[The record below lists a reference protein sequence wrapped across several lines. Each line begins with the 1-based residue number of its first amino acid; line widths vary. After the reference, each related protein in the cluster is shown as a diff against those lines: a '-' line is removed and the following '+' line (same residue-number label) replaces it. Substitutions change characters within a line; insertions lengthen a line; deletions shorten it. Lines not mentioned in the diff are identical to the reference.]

1 MTQPISA
8 LAMDTVRAAV
18 DAQFDGNVAEA
29 AKAWG
34 VKNDNLHKW
43 LRGDR
48 SPKLELIGPVLD
60 KLGFS
65 LAKQGCDHDGFDLVP
80 KVAAVAGCGES
91 LETDDSTLGWYA
103 FRKEFFL
110 RLGIRAKSC
119 VLMTARGDS
128 MEPLIKEGDTLLVDE
143 SQNEPRDGAIYAVGL
158 AEALMVK
165 RLQKIPAG
173 WNLCSENPTS
183 PPVPVTHENL
193 DQFRVY
199 GRVRWFGR
207 VL

>member
-1 MTQPISA
+1 MNQPISV
-8 LAMDTVRAAV
+8 LAMDAVRDAV
-18 DAQFDGNVAEA
+18 ETRFDGNVAEA
-29 AKAWG
+29 SRAWG

-48 SPKLELIGPVLD
+48 APKLEQIGPVLD
-60 KLGFS
+60 RLGIS
-65 LAKQGCDHDGFDLVP
+65 LAVPGLELDGFDLVR

-91 LETDDSTLGWYA
+91 LETEDGTLGWYA
-103 FRKEFFL
+103 FRREFFR
-110 RLGIRAKSC
+110 RLNINARAC

-128 MEPLIKEGDTLLVDE
+128 MMPLIHEGDTLLVDE
-143 SQNEPRDGAIYAVGL
+143 SQKEPKDGTIFAVGL
-158 AEALMVK
+158 GDALMVK
-165 RLQKIPAG
+165 RLQKIPEG
-173 WNLCSENPTS
+173 WNLCSENPSS

-193 DQFRVY
+193 EQFRVY

>member
-1 MTQPISA
+1 MNQSINA
-8 LAMDTVRAAV
+8 LAMDAVREAV
-18 DAQFDGNVAEA
+18 ETKFDGNVTEA
-29 AKAWG
+29 SRAWG

-48 SPKLELIGPVLD
+48 SPKLELIGPILD
-60 KLGFS
+60 KLGVS
-65 LAKQGCDHDGFDLVP
+65 LARHGCDQDGFDLVP
-80 KVAAVAGCGES
+80 NVVAVAGYGES
-91 LETDDSTLGWYA
+91 LETDDGTLGWYA

-119 VLMTARGDS
+119 VLMMARGDS

-143 SQNEPRDGAIYAVGL
+143 SQNEPRDGAIFAVGL
-158 AEALMVK
+158 GEALMVK
-165 RLQKIPAG
+165 RLQKIPQG
-173 WNLCSENPTS
+173 WNLCSENMSS
-183 PPVPVTHENL
+183 PPVPVTNENL